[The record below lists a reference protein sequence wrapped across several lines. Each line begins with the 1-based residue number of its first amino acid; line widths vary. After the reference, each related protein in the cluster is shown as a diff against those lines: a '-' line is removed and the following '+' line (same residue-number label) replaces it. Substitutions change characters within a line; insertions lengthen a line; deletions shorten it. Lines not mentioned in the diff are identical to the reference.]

1 MKSELKAKYLQH
13 LLQKKQ
19 NNEGFTLV
27 ELLVV
32 VIIVGI
38 LAAIA
43 LPSFL
48 NQTAKAKQSE
58 AKTTITNVHRGQQGF
73 RTEFNRFAQSFTEL
87 SLGLPSQ
94 TANYMYTVE
103 NATNDFAGL
112 DAESLDTSLKPY
124 SGGISR
130 FTQVVTNPNTS
141 VTTADA
147 VLASVICEAVQPTS
161 GAPAQVAAIT
171 DATPVC
177 PATTVDLGTGQE
189 GA

>member
-73 RTEFNRFAQSFTEL
+73 RTEFNRFAQSYTEL

-94 TANYMYTVE
+94 TANYIYSISSPDG
-103 NATNDFAGL
+103 DFAST
-112 DAESLDTSLKPY
+112 DADSQDTSLKPY
-124 SGGISR
+124 TAGISR
-130 FTQVVTNPNTS
+130 FTQIITNPNTS
-141 VTTADA
+141 ATTADA
-147 VLASVICEAVQPTS
+147 VLASVICEAEQPAS
-161 GAPAQVAAIT
+161 GPPAMQPANPAGAAAPLCPMGFIT
-171 DATPVC
+171 
-177 PATTVDLGTGQE
+177 LSEGQ
-189 GA
+189 